1 MRLNIQTKYMLA
13 GTAFGLCFPLAG
25 WSLDIITA
33 DLAFSLRSLFII
45 HQNNYLH
52 YIIDIAPFVL
62 GLVFLFLGRAYQLKY
77 EDTIKIREG
86 LEKATLLLN
95 STGEAIYGID
105 LNGNCTFANTVC
117 INMLG
122 YKAESELLHK
132 NMHELTH
139 HTHNDGTPYPV
150 EECKIR
156 KAFQVG
162 EGSYVDDEVLWRADG
177 SSFDS
182 EYRSFPI
189 YQNGNIIGSVVSFTD
204 ISERMR
210 SRRKEVVRL
219 ELLTRFKDAMSE
231 IVKLGEDFGNE
242 VTIERR
248 FVKIMA
254 TALNV
259 EEVSIWYYSDERCRE
274 ITERVGYSK
283 SVNEYRS
290 GIVLSADD
298 YPNYFK
304 SLAEDL
310 VIAITDV
317 SVDPRTSEF
326 LDIYLK
332 SRGITSALNAPI
344 LVQGKIV
351 GVLSHQH
358 VGEMRK
364 WDLLEQDFVM
374 SAAISLALTLES
386 RERIKSER
394 EQERIANELAQLIDL
409 ANAPIFGIDNQGRIN
424 EWNRMTAKLT
434 GYDKVEI
441 MGRNLV

>member
-13 GTAFGLCFPLAG
+13 GTAFGLCFPLAV
-25 WSLDIITA
+25 WSLDIISA
-33 DLAFSLRSLFII
+33 DLAFSLPSIFII
-45 HQNNYLH
+45 HQNNHLH
-52 YIIDIAPFVL
+52 YIIDLAPFVL
-62 GLVFLFLGRAYQLKY
+62 GLVFLALGRVHQLKN
-77 EDTIKIREG
+77 ENITEIREG
-86 LEKATLLLN
+86 LEKSTLLLN

-105 LNGNCTFANTVC
+105 LNGDCTFANTVC
-117 INMLG
+117 MKILG
-122 YKAESELLHK
+122 YKAESELLGK
-132 NMHELTH
+132 NMHELIH
-139 HTHNDGTPYPV
+139 HTRNDGTPYPV
-150 EECKIR
+150 EECKIY
-156 KAFQVG
+156 KAFQDG
-162 EGSYVDDEVLWRADG
+162 EGSHVDDEVLWRADG

-182 EYRSFPI
+182 EYRSVPI
-189 YQNGNIIGSVVSFTD
+189 IRNGKILGSVVSFTD
-204 ISERMR
+204 ISERIQT
-210 SRRKEVVRL
+210 RRKEVTRL

-231 IVKLGEDFGNE
+231 IVKLSEDFSDENG
-242 VTIERR
+242 IETR

-254 TALNV
+254 NALNV
-259 EEVSIWYYSDERCRE
+259 EGVSIWYYSDERCRE
-274 ITERVGYSK
+274 ITERVGYLK
-283 SVNEYRS
+283 SVNKYRS

-374 SAAISLALTLES
+374 
-386 RERIKSER
+386 
-394 EQERIANELAQLIDL
+394 
-409 ANAPIFGIDNQGRIN
+409 
-424 EWNRMTAKLT
+424 
-434 GYDKVEI
+434 
-441 MGRNLV
+441 